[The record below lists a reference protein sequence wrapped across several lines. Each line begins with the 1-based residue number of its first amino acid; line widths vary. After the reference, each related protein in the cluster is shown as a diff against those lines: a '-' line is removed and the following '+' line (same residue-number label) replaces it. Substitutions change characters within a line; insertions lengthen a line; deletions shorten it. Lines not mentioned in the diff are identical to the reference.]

1 MDGSVRK
8 QKLNRN
14 TTQITETMN
23 AAVINQCQQVEVALV
38 KVILVRHVGFMRHF
52 KKICGPHKHQICEG
66 NMQKYG
72 IGLLETNYPISFH
85 RGPDTWMMPFCWQP
99 DGRCKET

>member
-1 MDGSVRK
+1 MDGSVCK

-38 KVILVRHVGFMRHF
+38 KVILVRHVSFMRHL
-52 KKICGPHKHQICEG
+52 KKYADRINTKYAKEICE
-66 NMQKYG
+66 NMV
-72 IGLLETNYPISFH
+72 
-85 RGPDTWMMPFCWQP
+85 
-99 DGRCKET
+99 